1 MGVVLTSEK
10 ILGAGMGTELDR
22 GSRTGSD
29 ELVVQL
35 LAEMREQRRDFSEQ
49 QARVSAERRSLHRWN
64 MGLKILLFLAPLA
77 IATAYLLSARGFT
90 LGPFGD
96 VVGVIEIKG
105 EIKDGGLASADKI
118 VPALEA
124 AFKSSHVKQVVLKI
138 DSPGGAPV
146 EAERIVSALVTYK
159 QRYPKPVTAV
169 IGNLGASAAYMAA
182 MHADRIVAGRY
193 SLVGSIGAILAP
205 WQLDKAIA
213 QLQVSQ
219 RVYASG
225 RLKAFL
231 NPFTPLTEESDAKAT
246 ELVNKVGGAFVQ
258 DLQKQRGS
266 HLKPGVD
273 FGTGEVW
280 SGMEAKALGLVDEI
294 GTMESVLGSNS
305 SLKEFNFGPRE
316 EGFANLGGRFLG
328 SILSTFNDIKA
339 RPAIEL
345 R

>member
-10 ILGAGMGTELDR
+10 ILEAGMGTELDS

-64 MGLKILLFLAPLA
+64 MGLKTLLFLAPLA

-124 AFKSSHVKQVVLKI
+124 AFKSSHVKQIVLKI

-146 EAERIVSALVTYK
+146 EAERIISALVTYK

-258 DLQKQRGS
+258 DLQRQRGR
-266 HLKPGVD
+266 HLKPGTD

-280 SGMEAKALGLVDEI
+280 SGIEAKTLGLVDEI
-294 GTMESVLGSNS
+294 GTMETVVGAETG
-305 SLKEFNFGPRE
+305 LKEFNFGPRD
-316 EGFANLGGRFLG
+316 EGFGNMGGRFMG
-328 SILSTFNDIKA
+328 AILSKLSEFQS
-339 RPAIEL
+339 RSVL
-345 R
+345 QFR

>member
-1 MGVVLTSEK
+1 
-10 ILGAGMGTELDR
+10 MGTESDEGAR
-22 GSRTGSD
+22 AGSD
-29 ELVVQL
+29 DLVVQL
-35 LAEMREQRRDFSEQ
+35 LVEMREQRRDFSEQ

-64 MGLKILLFLAPLA
+64 MGLKILLFLGPII
-77 IATAYLLSARGFT
+77 IATTYLFSARGFN
-90 LGPFGD
+90 LGPFSD
-96 VVGVIEIKG
+96 VVGVVEIRG

-118 VPALEA
+118 VPAMEA
-124 AFKSSHVKQVVLKI
+124 AFKNSRVKQVVLKI

-146 EAERIVSALVTYK
+146 EAERIISALVTYK
-159 QRYPKPVTAV
+159 QKYPKPVTAV

-205 WQLDKAIA
+205 WQLDKAIGE
-213 QLQVSQ
+213 LKVSQ
-219 RVYASG
+219 RVYSSG

-258 DLQKQRGS
+258 DLQQQRGS

-280 SGMEAKALGLVDEI
+280 SGMEAKTLGLVDEI
-294 GTMESVLGSNS
+294 GTMETVVGNS
-305 SLKEFNFGPRE
+305 GNLKEFNFGPRD
-316 EGFANLGGRFLG
+316 EGFSSLGGRLVG
-328 SILSTFNDIKA
+328 SMLSAIGDIQSRSALQLK
-339 RPAIEL
+339 
-345 R
+345 